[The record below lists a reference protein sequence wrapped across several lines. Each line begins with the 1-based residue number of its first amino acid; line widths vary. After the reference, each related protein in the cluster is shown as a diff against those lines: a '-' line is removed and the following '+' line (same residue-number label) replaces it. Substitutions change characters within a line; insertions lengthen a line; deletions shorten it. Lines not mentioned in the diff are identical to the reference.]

1 MQAAIHRMDDAQPD
15 ELVTLI
21 NTVVERVYITT
32 KGDKRICQVFM
43 KGCTMEDYSGLFG
56 AADYIAQNTEQPLT
70 GDNPVCDLE
79 WYSIFTRC

>member
-32 KGDKRICQVFM
+32 KGDKRICQVFI
-43 KGCTMEDYSGLFG
+43 KGCTMEDYFG

-70 GDNPVCDLE
+70 GDNPVCDIE